1 MQVAHTEENIF
12 MTFCRIRSR
21 ITLESDQFEVNSM
34 IIRDAKQT
42 DLKAIMSFYAMMCEE
57 LGKKDFLPKGNK
69 GGFPPPDMVLSAIE
83 NQQLH
88 IGVEEGCIIAAY
100 IMNHTADPAYDTI
113 RWQID
118 VPAGQVSILHALR
131 VHPQCG
137 GKGYASRLLKH
148 AIQTAAENGQKSIR
162 LDCIEGNSIPHQM
175 YHSHGFQ
182 YIDTV
187 EIFYV
192 DIGEPR
198 KFLLFEKIL

>member
-1 MQVAHTEENIF
+1 
-12 MTFCRIRSR
+12 MTFCRIRIR
-21 ITLESDQFEVNSM
+21 ITLESDPFEVNSM

-88 IGVEEGCIIAAY
+88 IGVEEGCI
-100 IMNHTADPAYDTI
+100 
-113 RWQID
+113 
-118 VPAGQVSILHALR
+118 
-131 VHPQCG
+131 
-137 GKGYASRLLKH
+137 
-148 AIQTAAENGQKSIR
+148 
-162 LDCIEGNSIPHQM
+162 EGNSIPHQM
-175 YHSHGFQ
+175 YRSRGFQ